1 MVPLPTCDLVRLVEI
16 MNDMHDSAITSNWEQ
31 LDFLDKERRK
41 ILQLPL
47 TTDLNTENGM
57 GTNSLHEEHLINKG
71 VDIKSAPLS
80 DAKRD
85 FLIAE
90 IRNLDTQILDVVQ
103 SGRQR
108 LLDENRGLS
117 AQLKAKELYAKTS
130 TIT

>member
-1 MVPLPTCDLVRLVEI
+1 MAPLPTCDLVRLVEI

-31 LDFLDKERRK
+31 LDRLDKERRK
-41 ILQLPL
+41 ILQVSP
-47 TTDLNTENGM
+47 TTNLNSENDVGAD
-57 GTNSLHEEHLINKG
+57 TLHEKHLLDKG
-71 VDIKSAPLS
+71 VDIKSASLS

-90 IRNLDTQILDVVQ
+90 IRNLDKQILDVVQ

-130 TIT
+130 SIT